1 MPDNLQ
7 YVTPAGPAAE
17 FTLAERG
24 ALDRVNAKIVA
35 ATSLETA
42 MAFLFEATRAV
53 SPCDRIGLSF
63 LDEDGRRIVAHHA
76 VAAYEPLLLKKGYA
90 EELHGSSLERVIAER
105 TPRIIDDLEAY
116 LEAHPK
122 SASTKLLLRE
132 GVRSSMTCPLF
143 VDDRVVG
150 LLFRSSRQKRAYD
163 GSHVRLHQAMAERIG
178 QAVEKAYRIERLE
191 AANAAYT
198 EMLGFVAH
206 ELKSP
211 LSSIIMDGN
220 VLGDGYLGALAPE
233 QREKV
238 GRMVGKAEY
247 LLNLVRE
254 YLDLA
259 RVESGALELNAK
271 RGVRFAAEV
280 VAPSIDI
287 VRPQLE
293 EKRMRLA
300 LELDDAR
307 ACDCDPD
314 LMKIVVV
321 NLVGNGVKYGFDGG
335 EVRVRLAREGVGLR
349 LAVRNEGPG
358 FPSSMRGRL
367 FRKFSR
373 LDTAELKKRKGTG
386 VGLYTTWRIVD
397 LHGGRVDATSEEG
410 ASAEFSFEIPL
421 ALAQRA

>member
-1 MPDNLQ
+1 MLDNLR
-7 YVTPAGPAAE
+7 YLAPPAGAAE
-17 FTLAERG
+17 FTPAERE
-24 ALDRVNAKIVA
+24 ALDKVNARIA
-35 ATSLETA
+35 AAKSLEAA

-90 EELHGSSLERVIAER
+90 EELHGSSLERVIGER
-105 TPRIIDDLEAY
+105 APRIINDLEAY
-116 LEAHPK
+116 LAAHPK

-143 VDDRVVG
+143 VDDRVAG
-150 LLFRSSRQKRAYD
+150 LLFRSSREKGAYD
-163 GSHVRLHQAMAERIG
+163 ESHVRLHQAMAERIG
-178 QAVEKAYRIERLE
+178 QAVEKAYRIDRLE
-191 AANAAYT
+191 AVNAAYT

-220 VLGDGYLGALAPE
+220 VLGDGYLGALEPA
-233 QREKV
+233 QRDKV

-259 RVESGALELNAK
+259 RIESGALELNAK
-271 RGVRFAAEV
+271 RSVRFAAEV

-293 EKRMRLA
+293 EKKMRLA
-300 LELDDAR
+300 LELDEAL
-307 ACDCDPD
+307 ACDCDPE
-314 LMKIVVV
+314 LMKIAVV
-321 NLVGNGVKYGFDGG
+321 NLVGNGVKYGTDGG
-335 EVRVRLAREGVGLR
+335 EVRVRLAREGDRLR

-358 FPSSMRGRL
+358 FPPSMRGRL

-373 LDTAELKKRKGTG
+373 LETPELKKRKGTG

-397 LHGGRVDATSEEG
+397 LHGGRIDATSQEG
-410 ASAEFSFEIPL
+410 AWAEFTFEIPL
-421 ALAQRA
+421 ALAERA